1 MFFIPLSLKLAL
13 GIKNHFP
20 RLTRTTIEGCVLNI
34 SSAIVYAKSEHE
46 PALRTQLLQVTGV
59 EVHAS
64 TDDGKM
70 IITIESESDRTA
82 VNTYEAIE
90 RMEGVLSVAMIFQQT
105 ESHPDQELLKCK

>member
-1 MFFIPLSLKLAL
+1 MILLFAGNANTNK
-13 GIKNHFP
+13 G
-20 RLTRTTIEGCVLNI
+20 RVLNI
-34 SSAIVYAKSEHE
+34 SSAIVYAKSAHE
-46 PALRTQLLQVTGV
+46 PALRTQLLHLPGV

-70 IITIESESDRTA
+70 IITIESENDRSA
-82 VNTYEAIE
+82 VATYEGIE